1 MEVVTGVMTRARR
14 VSLRLPLLAM
24 SPGVDSIAAG

>member
-1 MEVVTGVMTRARR
+1 MEVVTGVMTRASRDP
-14 VSLRLPLLAM
+14 LRLPLLTM